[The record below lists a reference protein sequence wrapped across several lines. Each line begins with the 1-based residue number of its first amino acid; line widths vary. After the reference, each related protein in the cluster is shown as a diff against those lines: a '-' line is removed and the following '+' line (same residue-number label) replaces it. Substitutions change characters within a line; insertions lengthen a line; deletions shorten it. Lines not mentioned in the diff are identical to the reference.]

1 MTISQ
6 PPFEIQLGLTI
17 RFDGMIK
24 ENNINSVIQR
34 ENVRGTSENR
44 QLHLVDE
51 HCDFPVQLHIVIF
64 NSSGGAISH
73 AVATGS

>member
-1 MTISQ
+1 M
-6 PPFEIQLGLTI
+6 LGQFIPLQYTQAS
-17 RFDGMIK
+17 M
-24 ENNINSVIQR
+24 Q
-34 ENVRGTSENR
+34 GTPENR